1 MAGTETDAGPS
12 EGADGCDSSTSSL
25 GGIMRSRYSIHCAD
39 EEKVKDLQARV
50 KSLVADMGYQA
61 QTPTAKQTSVL
72 FHYGVRAVTG
82 QGDKKMHVWI
92 CCAHEDCFKLD
103 DQTGLL
109 HEACLF
115 KIGLKGESVRT
126 SLKHLHREHGI
137 TGHAPGSA
145 LALQAS
151 QGEAALKNS
160 EIEMMGDTRRKE
172 LNTAFFLIR
181 HLLPWHTASGLEHA
195 PGRSSPRVREH
206 RLRLC

>member
-61 QTPTAKQTSVL
+61 QSQTAKQTSVL

-126 SLKHLHREHGI
+126 SLKHLHREHSLTHFFGCVA
-137 TGHAPGSA
+137 APVGPQRA
-145 LALQAS
+145 
-151 QGEAALKNS
+151 
-160 EIEMMGDTRRKE
+160 
-172 LNTAFFLIR
+172 
-181 HLLPWHTASGLEHA
+181 
-195 PGRSSPRVREH
+195 
-206 RLRLC
+206 